1 MTVLID
7 DSDTELFLATKQ
19 LADLDDDD
27 DKGIAEK
34 REILFNTLLQKNRTI
49 HIKYDDDYNLD
60 ISFPRKKI
68 LGLF

>member
-1 MTVLID
+1 LTVLID
-7 DSDTELFLATKQ
+7 DSDTELFLATKR

-68 LGLF
+68 FGLF